1 MSKEDTKQNLNKEIN
16 ELKNNKQE
24 KPKSEQ
30 NELLQFFLG
39 IILLGVGLFML
50 SKRVMI
56 YSNWYTWRIGTWNL
70 SSGTVTI
77 PLIIGI
83 IWYFVDSKS
92 IIPKIIITLSVIFIV
107 LTIIMSVRFN
117 FVTTSMF
124 DYILIFGMAAAGSG
138 LLLKTLFK
146 KRD

>member
-1 MSKEDTKQNLNKEIN
+1 MSKKDDSNSTQS
-16 ELKNNKQE
+16 NNTGIG
-24 KPKSEQ
+24 EQ
-30 NELLQFFLG
+30 SGGNELLQFFLG
-39 IILLGVGLFML
+39 VILLGAGLFML
-50 SKRVMI
+50 SKRVMVH
-56 YSNWYTWRIGTWNL
+56 SSWYVWRIGGFDL

-83 IWYFVDSKS
+83 IWYFANPKS
-92 IIPKIIITLSVIFIV
+92 IGSKILITLSVIFIV
-107 LTIIMSVRFN
+107 LSIIMSVRIN

-146 KRD
+146 KRN